1 MVPARKFTQDRSRP
15 PTSTGGYSSSPA
27 APTCDWGRAGGKEG
41 SSILFKKG
49 EVTLRSWI
57 QAMFDDP
64 SFQLV
69 QNLEGL
75 MGDLQQQVPK
85 QYWINH

>member
-1 MVPARKFTQDRSRP
+1 MFPPHKFTQDRSLP
-15 PTSTGGYSSSPA
+15 PTRAGGCSSSPA
-27 APTCDWGRAGGKEG
+27 ALTCDWGRAGDKEG
-41 SSILFKKG
+41 SSILLKKG
-49 EVTLRSWI
+49 EGTLRSWI

-69 QNLEGL
+69 YNLEWL